1 MVYPISF
8 PNLNLTFN
16 INPVAISIFGINIYW
31 YGIIIVSSILIG
43 LFLAK
48 KFDGTYGIK
57 YDDIFDFA
65 LIALFLGIICA
76 RAYYVIFKLDYY
88 KMHPKEIFMIWN
100 GGLAIYGGIIGG
112 VIAAIFFC
120 KKRKISFL
128 NLADYIIPY
137 LSLGQAMGRWG
148 NFINQEAY
156 GSLTESFLKM
166 QIFDKNIGKYINVH
180 PTFLYESI
188 IDIALFA
195 ILMYLRKK
203 RKFKGQLLYTYLI
216 VYGAGRAIVEGLRT
230 DSLMI
235 GNFRVSQILSVILMT
250 FGLIA
255 YILAKNVD
263 EKSSK

>member
-1 MVYPISF
+1 
-8 PNLNLTFN
+8 
-16 INPVAISIFGINIYW
+16 
-31 YGIIIVSSILIG
+31 
-43 LFLAK
+43 
-48 KFDGTYGIK
+48 
-57 YDDIFDFA
+57 
-65 LIALFLGIICA
+65 
-76 RAYYVIFKLDYY
+76 
-88 KMHPKEIFMIWN
+88 
-100 GGLAIYGGIIGG
+100 
-112 VIAAIFFC
+112 
-120 KKRKISFL
+120 
-128 NLADYIIPY
+128 
-137 LSLGQAMGRWG
+137 MGRWG

-180 PTFLYESI
+180 PAFLYESI

>member
-1 MVYPISF
+1 MYPISF

-16 INPVAISIFGINIYW
+16 ISPIAISIFGINIYW
-31 YGIIIVSSILIG
+31 YGIIIVSSMLIG

-57 YDDIFDFA
+57 YDDVFDFV

-76 RAYYVIFKLDYY
+76 RTYYVIFKLDYY

-120 KKRKISFL
+120 KERKISFL

-156 GSLTESFLKM
+156 GGLTESFLKM
-166 QIFDKNIGKYINVH
+166 QIFL
-180 PTFLYESI
+180 TFFLKKAKFS
-188 IDIALFA
+188 LF
-195 ILMYLRKK
+195 
-203 RKFKGQLLYTYLI
+203 
-216 VYGAGRAIVEGLRT
+216 
-230 DSLMI
+230 SL
-235 GNFRVSQILSVILMT
+235 NL
-250 FGLIA
+250 
-255 YILAKNVD
+255 
-263 EKSSK
+263 